1 MVFGPLLQENNSND
15 TLCNITTTR
24 TAEEINSVRSVGIPS
39 NFKALE
45 ILLYGINT
53 ILSTKMSNC

>member
-15 TLCNITTTR
+15 TLSNITTTR

-45 ILLYGINT
+45 ILLYGIHT
-53 ILSTKMSNC
+53 ILSITMI